1 MMQNI
6 SPKYITDLTRKTA
19 DAIWGEYKSYEMV
32 KFYISKWR
40 KVEYNEFFEQA
51 NFEIVETKKGI
62 DLVST
67 LRGIDDETLIKIAI
81 DLGIDTP
88 NFIPCVPTF
97 RNVLKE
103 EYLTTSE
110 VFEKAYKLVYE
121 DPSMAI
127 SLANSALEGLIKE
140 ILNDERINVKYEKGY
155 TLKKLIGLIC
165 KAFMEDDS
173 DMPQE
178 IRTICSSLISVGG
191 TIDDLRS
198 TKTIVHGKT
207 TTDYVVSNPLYA
219 ELIVNSV
226 ASVGNFLQSY
236 YKHNYPKI
244 KQCNDEYEE
253 FASCVPPI
261 PPLYNEF
268 EIDNSKLPL

>member
-1 MMQNI
+1 MKQEL
-6 SPKYITDLTRKTA
+6 SPKYITDLAKKVA
-19 DAIWGEYKSYEMV
+19 DAIWSEFKSYEMV

-88 NFIPCVPTF
+88 NFIPCIPTF
-97 RNVLKE
+97 KNVLKAE
-103 EYLTTSE
+103 HTTTSE
-110 VFEKAYKLVYE
+110 IFEKAYKLVYE

-127 SLANSALEGLIKE
+127 SLANSALEGIIKE

-165 KAFMEDDS
+165 KAFMEGDS

-219 ELIVNSV
+219 ELIINSV
-226 ASVGNFLQSY
+226 ASVGLFLQTY
-236 YKHNYPKI
+236 YKQNYPSLEQSKEI
-244 KQCNDEYEE
+244 YETYE
-253 FASCVPPI
+253 VSLPFKN
-261 PPLYNEF
+261 NEF
-268 EIDNSKLPL
+268 DINNNDIPF

>member
-1 MMQNI
+1 MKQEL
-6 SPKYITDLTRKTA
+6 SPKYITDLTKKVA
-19 DAIWGEYKSYEMV
+19 DAIWSEFKSYEMV

-88 NFIPCVPTF
+88 NFIPCIPTF
-97 RNVLKE
+97 KNVLKAE
-103 EYLTTSE
+103 HTTTSE
-110 VFEKAYKLVYE
+110 IFEKAYKLVYE

-127 SLANSALEGLIKE
+127 SLANSALESLIKE

-165 KAFMEDDS
+165 KAFMEGDS

-226 ASVGNFLQSY
+226 ASDGLFLQNY
-236 YKHNYPKI
+236 YKQNYPQARQLEDDPFAI
-244 KQCNDEYEE
+244 PLSSYSQFDIND
-253 FASCVPPI
+253 
-261 PPLYNEF
+261 
-268 EIDNSKLPL
+268 DDLPF

>member
-1 MMQNI
+1 MKQEL
-6 SPKYITDLTRKTA
+6 SPKYITDLTKKVA
-19 DAIWGEYKSYEMV
+19 DAIWSEFKSYEMV

-88 NFIPCVPTF
+88 NFIPCSPTF
-97 RNVLKE
+97 KNVLKAE
-103 EYLTTSE
+103 HTTTSE
-110 VFEKAYKLVYE
+110 IFEKAYKLVYE

-127 SLANSALEGLIKE
+127 SLANSALEGIIKE

-165 KAFMEDDS
+165 KAFMEGDS

-219 ELIVNSV
+219 ELIINSV
-226 ASVGNFLQSY
+226 ASVGLFLQNY
-236 YKHNYPKI
+236 YKQNYPQARQI
-244 KQCNDEYEE
+244 EEDPFAIPLSTYSQFDINDDE
-253 FASCVPPI
+253 
-261 PPLYNEF
+261 
-268 EIDNSKLPL
+268 LPF